1 MLHNLMNRTG
11 WVYVGN
17 ARGGDGGFIL
27 PNGGVKRI
35 ELPVKVGRAYR
46 VAINEIQCPN
56 TGTGKG
62 FHRIPADAADAE
74 YCNPQL
80 TKPSD
85 AINSDKRCTAN
96 KERLRLILCSLRGM
110 VRIIVIAHAALA
122 IGFRQGFSGF

>member
-1 MLHNLMNRTG
+1 MNRTG

-56 TGTGKG
+56 TAARSLRNRPMPSTPIRGVL
-62 FHRIPADAADAE
+62 RIKSGSDSSCAACAVW
-74 YCNPQL
+74 YASYLSHTPL
-80 TKPSD
+80 LLLG
-85 AINSDKRCTAN
+85 SDK
-96 KERLRLILCSLRGM
+96 
-110 VRIIVIAHAALA
+110 ALA
-122 IGFRQGFSGF
+122 DFEQDCKYGKRNEQL